1 MISCFIYNWLF
12 FVDPFEAKAYL
23 LDGPSI
29 QYVAVLSVQV
39 ARPSLRA
46 GIIAVLTAACIA
58 TNYLLI
64 GVVNVKFMD
73 LIVFAG
79 GFTFGPLTGASIGVL
94 TWLVYGTLNPYGF
107 SLPIFIAT
115 SLGESLY
122 GIVGGL
128 LGKRSNSIMGSGFSA
143 NIKFAII
150 GFLLTFAYDL
160 MTNIVSAI
168 SIGIPLT
175 IAMVTGIPFAIAH
188 EVSNAAFFFLG
199 ASPLVLAIDRLFTG
213 SVIRDEK
220 R

>member
-1 MISCFIYNWLF
+1 M
-12 FVDPFEAKAYL
+12 
-23 LDGPSI
+23 
-29 QYVAVLSVQV
+29 AVLSVPV
-39 ARPSLRA
+39 ARLSLRA

-73 LIVFAG
+73 LIVFIG

-107 SLPIFIAT
+107 SLPILIAT

-122 GIVGGL
+122 GIMGGL
-128 LGKRSNSIMGSGFSA
+128 LGKRRNNIMGTKLSA
-143 NIKFAII
+143 NIKFAIV

-168 SIGIPLT
+168 SMGIPLT
-175 IAMVTGIPFAIAH
+175 IAMVTGIPFAIVH

-199 ASPLVLAIDRLFTG
+199 ASPLVLAIDRLFIG

>member
-1 MISCFIYNWLF
+1 M
-12 FVDPFEAKAYL
+12 
-23 LDGPSI
+23 
-29 QYVAVLSVQV
+29 AVLSVPV

-58 TNYLLI
+58 SNYLLI

-73 LIVFAG
+73 LIVFTG
-79 GFTFGPLTGASIGVL
+79 GFTFGPLTGASVGVL

-122 GIVGGL
+122 GIVGGI

-143 NIKFAII
+143 NMKFAII

-175 IAMVTGIPFAIAH
+175 VAMVTGIPFAIAH
-188 EVSNAAFFFLG
+188 EVSNATFFFLG